1 MADTPSSEADATR
14 GAAPACP
21 LCIGDGGELLWRNG
35 QLRVV
40 LAGDV
45 DYPAFTRVIWHAH
58 CAEMTDLSPAEREA
72 LMRVVWEAEAVL
84 REVFEPDKINL
95 ASFGNMVPHLHWH
108 LIPRWRDDRHFPE
121 PVWGAPTPG
130 REAAVAARR
139 GAMQARLSV
148 HRSELRR
155 RLDAL
160 ASGAQA
166 G

>member
-1 MADTPSSEADATR
+1 MAVTPSSEADAAR
-14 GAAPACP
+14 VAQPACP
-21 LCIGDGGELLWRNG
+21 LCEGDGGELLWRNDL
-35 QLRVV
+35 LRVV
-40 LAGDV
+40 LAGDA

-58 CAEMTDLSPAEREA
+58 RAEMTDLSPQERET
-72 LMRVVWEAEAVL
+72 LMRVVWEVEAVL

-121 PVWGAPTPG
+121 PVWGAPAAG
-130 REAAVAARR
+130 RDAAVASRR
-139 GAMQARLSV
+139 DAMQARLAV
-148 HRSELRR
+148 HRSELRS